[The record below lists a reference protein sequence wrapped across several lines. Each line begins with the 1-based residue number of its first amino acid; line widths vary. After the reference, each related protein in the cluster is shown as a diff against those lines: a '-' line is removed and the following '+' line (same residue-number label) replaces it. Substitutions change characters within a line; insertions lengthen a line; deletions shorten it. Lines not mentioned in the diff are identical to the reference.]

1 MTTNS
6 FGVCSKD
13 NAPVDETIV
22 FSSITIPGK
31 DVGTE
36 PVLITI
42 FLALY
47 LIFFPAASVT
57 TTVFS
62 EETVPVPF
70 KWVILFF

>member
-42 FLALY
+42 FFAVY
-47 LIFFPAASVT
+47 FAFFPASSVT
-57 TTVFS
+57 STVF
-62 EETVPVPF
+62 F
-70 KWVILFF
+70 DKIGFFY